1 MSRLTRIALGIVVGL
16 VAWFAIA
23 TAGNLLLRATIVG
36 YIQAEPSFQFTTPM
50 LIARLALGAA
60 SSVVAGLACAL
71 VARSVPNEARAFA
84 VALLLLFLPV
94 HYGLWTQFPFWYH
107 VLFLGS
113 LVPLALLGARLGR
126 ASGPGSRRAA

>member
-1 MSRLTRIALGIVVGL
+1 MSRLTRIVLGIVVGL
-16 VAWFAIA
+16 VVWIAVA
-23 TAGNLLLRATIVG
+23 TAGNFLLRATIVG

-71 VARSVPNEARAFA
+71 VARSVPNAARAFA
-84 VALLLLFLPV
+84 IVLLVLFLPL
-94 HYGLWTQFPFWYH
+94 HYGLWTQFPIWYH
-107 VLFLGS
+107 ILFLGS

-126 ASGPGSRRAA
+126 ATGSGSRRSA